1 MDPREVEMR
10 ERFPLEVRV
19 AVMESQ
25 LKHIEANV
33 EKFKQVQEDMVRMK
47 TRQETNNRLMTI
59 CLTAC
64 GILISIFA
72 LLVPHLS
79 FK

>member
-10 ERFPLEVRV
+10 DKFPLETRV
-19 AVMESQ
+19 AV
-25 LKHIEANV
+25 IEAQLRHIDANI
-33 EKFKQVQEDMVRMK
+33 EKFKAVQEDMVRMK

-59 CLTAC
+59 CLTIC
-64 GILISIFA
+64 TILVGIFA